1 MANQFVAKDQSS
13 SLGPTEIFDATRIA
27 QLSTLLPSL
36 IPNKFLADVASV
48 ASEADS
54 WVHYGG
60 MGTPDKGQRLSDVE
74 AYNRRELDKRWYQ
87 KDIFDLPNIG
97 KLKDWYSDARFAQQ
111 QFTGTNPTTIEKAGD
126 WVQIFIDAAS
136 ESDPLEKAMKA
147 KISQRAKDSPESLY
161 VQDYSYIR
169 KSAGYADPKA
179 PMSRGFTEDNK
190 QKKKYNV
197 ASVCLFNLADN
208 GVLEPLAII
217 IDWLG
222 SAKDSVFI
230 FNRCLDLSEQVNDWP
245 WRYGTYLTGQ
255 QGGEIWRKDC

>member
-13 SLGPTEIFDATRIA
+13 SLNQLDIFNATRIA

-36 IPNKFLADVASV
+36 IPNKFLADVASA

-60 MGTPDKGQRLSDVE
+60 MGTPDAGQRLADVE

-97 KLKDWYSDARFAQQ
+97 KLDDWYSDARFAQQ
-111 QFTGTNPTTIEKAGD
+111 HLTGTNPTTIEKAGG

-136 ESDPLEKAMKA
+136 ETDPLEKAMKA
-147 KISQRAKDSPESLY
+147 RISQRARESPESLY

-169 KSAGYADPKA
+169 KAAGYADPKA
-179 PMSRGFTEDNK
+179 SMSRTYTAQDNK
-190 QKKKYNV
+190 QETKYNV
-197 ASVCLFNLADN
+197 ASVCLFDLADN

-222 SAKDSVFI
+222 SAEDSVFI
-230 FNRCLDLSEQVNDWP
+230 FNRCLNLSEQANDWP
-245 WRYGTYLTGQ
+245 WRYGTYKSTFLTTS
-255 QGGEIWRKDC
+255 R